1 MTPSPHLGIKTDF
14 PRWIAWSVVGA
25 MVLITLTAFPRHV
38 PIPLVAVLLVLSCPL
53 SIYLPAAVAAYWI
66 AIGFAYY
73 LILSAILLLLLLFR
87 EKRWKIAA
95 GGFSLVFLIA
105 AIAVGLL
112 ILARW
117 AG

>member
-1 MTPSPHLGIKTDF
+1 MKTDF

-38 PIPLVAVLLVLSCPL
+38 PTLLVAVLLVLSCPL
-53 SIYLPAAVAAYWI
+53 SIYMPAACAAYWI

-73 LILSAILLLLLLFR
+73 LILSAILLLPLLFR
-87 EKRWKIAA
+87 EKRWKIIA
-95 GGFSLVFLIA
+95 GGVSLVFLIA
-105 AIAVGLL
+105 ALMVNLL

-117 AG
+117 R